1 MALDIE
7 FRYDCFPSFFFSFWP
22 VHIFFYDLLWSYS
35 FRGPQ
40 KYRPHYRLI
49 ERGRPPHCQC
59 AFPSSKGHWTLACRS
74 AEESPG
80 SGPPPLLAPSPVFP
94 ISAPIEK
101 SPGASL
107 ETESRTC
114 LKITR
119 NDLLFLSHPVISWV
133 TFLRLTV
140 SVSNSPPFF
149 LFSFLLQ
156 WRGWMWRLFSPSLK
170 GICFFQRLTRW
181 KVWMFIYLQSRKLN
195 SVSRK
200 ALPIQK
206 AHYWPLCCS
215 TSLRKSDI
223 VLFVFGFLV
232 SDHRIFIS

>member
-1 MALDIE
+1 MTAFL
-7 FRYDCFPSFFFSFWP
+7 PFFFSFWP

-149 LFSFLLQ
+149 YFLFCYSGGGGCDIYFLHHLKESASF
-156 WRGWMWRLFSPSLK
+156 RGSHDGKCGCLFICSQASWIQCHVKLYPFKRRIIDRFAAAQVWESL
-170 GICFFQRLTRW
+170 T
-181 KVWMFIYLQSRKLN
+181 
-195 SVSRK
+195 
-200 ALPIQK
+200 
-206 AHYWPLCCS
+206 
-215 TSLRKSDI
+215 
-223 VLFVFGFLV
+223 LFCLFLV
-232 SDHRIFIS
+232 F